1 MQLNGGLQTEQ
12 ARGPRFNLQSSPQH
26 PSVDYLPP
34 SLYKPVCVYI
44 STYTYISIYVC
55 VCVCVC
61 IYIKIHEVAYVDHQL
76 SVPDHD
82 RLHMHNVHIHPA
94 LKATIRMACSIS
106 ILAKDTV
113 YWILI
118 HRIIITSV
126 NARKCSSPP
135 KETVYPLAAKPCLFL
150 TSAVSDIY

>member
-12 ARGPRFNLQSSPQH
+12 ARGPRFNLQSSPLTPQ
-26 PSVDYLPP
+26 STIFLLLYTSLFVFIYLPILTYP
-34 SLYKPVCVYI
+34 YMYVCVFVYVYI
-44 STYTYISIYVC
+44 SKYMRWRMWITSWVFLTMTDYIC
-55 VCVCVC
+55 T
-61 IYIKIHEVAYVDHQL
+61 H
-76 SVPDHD
+76 
-82 RLHMHNVHIHPA
+82 VHIHPA